1 MNKMNLTDIKLTILN
16 TILVGATMLNIESIF
31 KIILLIVTIIYTG
44 LRAYELYKNKIKN
57 GPNNIKEDRD
67 TPSED

>member
-16 TILVGATMLNIESIF
+16 TILVGATMLNIETIF

-57 GPNNIKEDRD
+57 GSNNIKEDK
-67 TPSED
+67 S